1 MVNKNI
7 FSPSR
12 VALAIS
18 ASLLCFS
25 SAAMASESDKVIEL
39 EERLNA
45 LEIELIEA
53 KDAAKDTD
61 RVKFSSGDPSPEL
74 VSKDGQSTMQFTG
87 RIQLDYVNADPF
99 YTGSKL
105 EYEDGLNEVS
115 FRRVRFGVEGYFSNV
130 WKYSLEFDF
139 DGVSEVEVKDANVNY
154 RGFDNSQIKLGF
166 QKFGFGLEATGS
178 SKNLAFLER
187 ASTDTFSPER
197 AVGASWLHYGDGYN
211 FTVGY
216 GVTAVINDDDLNEK
230 QDVFNTRFTM
240 TPIKNSDH
248 LLHIGA
254 SALYTQN
261 NSNMEETRYRARPN
275 TKATGRI
282 IDTGK
287 FNTKS
292 TQHYGLEAA
301 YQHRNFLVQAEYM
314 MAKTDDLFIK
324 GDNKGSATI
333 NSGYAQAVYT
343 LTGESWRYGTK
354 KGTFKTVKPKN
365 AISAGGYGA
374 WELAARIDYADF
386 NDTDVGI
393 YGGEKTDYV
402 IGINWYLENN
412 LKAQFNY
419 VHTKADYEQGFES
432 INDPDVMLYE
442 QDGNI
447 FQARLQYA
455 F

>member
-1 MVNKNI
+1 MVNKNV

-25 SAAMASESDKVIEL
+25 SAAMAAETDKVMEL

-53 KDAAKDTD
+53 KDAAKNVD

-74 VSKDGQSTMQFTG
+74 ISKDGQSTMQFTG

-105 EYEDGLNEVS
+105 EYEDGINEVS

-130 WKYSLEFDF
+130 WKYSLELDF

-154 RGFDNSQIKLGF
+154 RGFDNSQIKVGF

-178 SKNLAFLER
+178 SAHLAFLER

-197 AVGASWLHYGDGYN
+197 AVGASWLYYGDGYN
-211 FTVGY
+211 FTAGY
-216 GVTAVINDDDLNEK
+216 GITALINDDDLNEK

-240 TPIKNSDH
+240 SPIKNSDH

-275 TKATGRI
+275 TKATGRL

-287 FNTKS
+287 FDTES
-292 TQHYGLEAA
+292 TQHYGIEAA
-301 YQHRNFLVQAEYM
+301 YQHRNFLLQAEYM
-314 MAKTDDLFIK
+314 MAKTDVD
-324 GDNKGSATI
+324 DEGSATFMG
-333 NSGYAQAVYT
+333 SYAQAVYT
-343 LTGESWRYGTK
+343 LTGESWNYGTK
-354 KGTFKTVKPKN
+354 KGTFKSIKPDN

-374 WELAARIDYADF
+374 WEIAARVDYADF
-386 NDTDVGI
+386 NDSGVDVF
-393 YGGEKTDYV
+393 GGQKTDYV
-402 IGINWYLENN
+402 LGLNWYLENN
-412 LKAQFNY
+412 LKAQLNY
-419 VHTKADYEQGFES
+419 VHTQVDYDEGFES
-432 INDPDVMLYE
+432 QMDPDVMLYE

-447 FQARLQYA
+447 FQARVQ
-455 F
+455 FRF

>member
-25 SAAMASESDKVIEL
+25 SAAMASESDKVMEL

-154 RGFDNSQIKLGF
+154 RGFDNSEIKIGF
-166 QKFGFGLEATGS
+166 QKFGFGMEATGS
-178 SKNLAFLER
+178 SSQLAFLER
-187 ASTDTFSPER
+187 ASTDTFSAER
-197 AVGASWLHYGDGYN
+197 AVGASWLYKGDGYN
-211 FTVGY
+211 FTTGY
-216 GVTAVINDDDLNEK
+216 GVTALINDDDLNEK
-230 QDVFNTRFTM
+230 QDVVNARFTM

-254 SALYTQN
+254 SGLYTKN

-287 FNTKS
+287 FDTSS
-292 TQHYGLEAA
+292 TQHYGIEAA
-301 YQHRNFLVQAEYM
+301 YQYRNFLLQAEYT
-314 MAKTDDLFIK
+314 MAKTDDLFVK
-324 GDNKGSATI
+324 GDNKGSATF
-333 NSGYAQAVYT
+333 NAGYAQAIYT

-354 KGTFKTVKPKN
+354 KGTFKTVKPEN
-365 AISAGGYGA
+365 ALSAGGYGA
-374 WELAARIDYADF
+374 WEIAARVDVADF
-386 NDTDVGI
+386 NDTDADI
-393 YGGEKTDYV
+393 YGGKKTDYV
-402 IGINWYLENN
+402 IGLNWYIENN

-419 VHTKADYEQGFES
+419 VHTQADYKES
-432 INDPDVMLYE
+432 YTDINGVEMYE

>member
-1 MVNKNI
+1 MVNKNG
-7 FSPSR
+7 FSRSR
-12 VALAIS
+12 IAVAIS
-18 ASLLCFS
+18 TSLLCFS
-25 SAAMASESDKVIEL
+25 SAAMAGDADKITEL

-53 KDAAKDTD
+53 KDAANAND
-61 RVKFSSGDPSPEL
+61 RVKFESGDPSPEL
-74 VSKDGQSTMQFTG
+74 MSKDGQSTMQFTG
-87 RIQLDYVNADPF
+87 RFQLDYVNADPF

-105 EYEDGLNEVS
+105 EYQDGINEVS

-154 RGFDNSQIKLGF
+154 RGFDNSEIKVGF

-178 SKNLAFLER
+178 SAHLAFLER
-187 ASTDTFSPER
+187 ASTDTFSPDR
-197 AVGASWLHYGDGYN
+197 AVGASWLYYGDGYN
-211 FTVGY
+211 FSAGY
-216 GVTAVINDDDLNEK
+216 GVTALVNDDDLNEK
-230 QDVFNTRFTM
+230 QDVFNARFTM
-240 TPIKNSDH
+240 APINNSDH
-248 LLHIGA
+248 LLHLGA
-254 SALYTQN
+254 SALYTKN

-301 YQHRNFLVQAEYM
+301 YQHRNLLIQAEYM
-314 MAKTDDLFIK
+314 LAKTDDLYIK
-324 GDNKGSATI
+324 GDNMGSATI

-343 LTGESWRYGTK
+343 LTGESWRYGSK
-354 KGTFKTVKPKN
+354 KGTFKTVKPEN
-365 AISAGGYGA
+365 ALSKGGWGA
-374 WELAARIDYADF
+374 WEIAARVDYADF
-386 NDTDVGI
+386 NDTDANI
-393 YGGEKTDYV
+393 YGGKKTDYV
-402 IGINWYLENN
+402 VGVNWYIENN

-419 VHTKADYEQGFES
+419 VHTQADYEQGFEHHS
-432 INDPDVMLYE
+432 NPDLILYE